1 MDLCGAPALRLDN
14 ILYNCTECS
23 SIIEIISLNEE
34 ENIIEF
40 KCLNKHYLK
49 MNIKE
54 YINKMKKYN
63 DIKLNDKK
71 CNKHN
76 NEVYFSYCFDCN
88 IHLCK
93 ECMKS
98 KEHNYHYKIYMLE
111 IIPDIKVLNDIEDII
126 KQNKIKIANLNDEK
140 TSKEKKLESI
150 LKHNIN
156 KIKEKKDKKKEQNK
170 NEENKEIKIN
180 KDKYISNLN
189 RLKRE
194 YEIKLK
200 NIKLDY
206 KQNIIKIKNKYK
218 NINNENESIFIFKIL
233 LLILY

>member
-76 NEVYFSYCFDCN
+76 NEEYFSYCFDCN

-98 KEHNYHYKIYMLE
+98 KEHNYHYKI
-111 IIPDIKVLNDIEDII
+111 
-126 KQNKIKIANLNDEK
+126 
-140 TSKEKKLESI
+140 
-150 LKHNIN
+150 
-156 KIKEKKDKKKEQNK
+156 
-170 NEENKEIKIN
+170 
-180 KDKYISNLN
+180 
-189 RLKRE
+189 
-194 YEIKLK
+194 
-200 NIKLDY
+200 
-206 KQNIIKIKNKYK
+206 
-218 NINNENESIFIFKIL
+218 
-233 LLILY
+233 

>member
-1 MDLCGAPALRLDN
+1 
-14 ILYNCTECS
+14 
-23 SIIEIISLNEE
+23 
-34 ENIIEF
+34 
-40 KCLNKHYLK
+40 

-76 NEVYFSYCFDCN
+76 NEEYFSYCFDCK

-156 KIKEKKDKKKEQNK
+156 KIKEKKDKKKRAE
-170 NEENKEIKIN
+170 
-180 KDKYISNLN
+180 
-189 RLKRE
+189 
-194 YEIKLK
+194 
-200 NIKLDY
+200 
-206 KQNIIKIKNKYK
+206 
-218 NINNENESIFIFKIL
+218 
-233 LLILY
+233 